1 MTDQRETQKKVLKI
15 VDDLLEDRITPEEA
29 LRRTKKMKKV
39 GPCDDPPS
47 ALTTILLG
55 IEGDPCVKLPQTE
68 NWREE
73 LLKAREVLKRGV
85 PCPSDEERKTI
96 DFFMLAY
103 TPGEKVV
110 FCQIRRS
117 EKGERI
123 LEFMEESWEGEQ
135 IFYHQV
141 PVPLT
146 EKSGPLL
153 SEEEV
158 KEKRYAYEKG
168 NLTREEALQW
178 VIHQFQRKVTYRVY
192 SGLLRFYWI
201 LLRQENYFIADCDHF
216 GAGDFIDKW

>member
-1 MTDQRETQKKVLKI
+1 
-15 VDDLLEDRITPEEA
+15 
-29 LRRTKKMKKV
+29 MKKV

-178 VIHQFQRKVTYRVY
+178 VIHQFQRKVSYRVHVE
-192 SGLLRFYWI
+192 LLRFYRI
-201 LLRQENYFIADCDHF
+201 LLRHDNHFKADYIHY
-216 GAGDFIDKW
+216 GAGDYVDKW